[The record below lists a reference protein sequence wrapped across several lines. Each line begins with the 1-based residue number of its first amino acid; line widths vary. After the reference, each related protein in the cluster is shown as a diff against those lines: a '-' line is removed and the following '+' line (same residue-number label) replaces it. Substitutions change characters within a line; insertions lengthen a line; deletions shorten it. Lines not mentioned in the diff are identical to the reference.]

1 MAGIITDVS
10 EDIKRLQELK
20 NEIESVKKSLKSID
34 IQVKLDIK
42 ESLEAQLKSLMG
54 QYDSLVQ
61 KIGESEGKIMLSIRN
76 INEATEKI
84 INSQEKLSSSAKGMS
99 GVSNIGTTDTS
110 IETDGVKAQAKAYEE
125 LKTAIEDASGSVN
138 QNIVLMMRMQET
150 VNSYKKELK
159 ELEKGPKTDETVD
172 RMAQITSEIEKGKLA
187 IADYRR
193 AFQSSLK
200 IEFAASGSMNELS
213 QQLGKMRSVYRDL
226 TEEERNSPF
235 GKELLVS
242 IQQADTKIKELDASI
257 GNHQRNVGNYGSV
270 FDSVSGKLNE
280 FASSASAI
288 PGPVGNIASSIQGMT
303 KASLA
308 FIATPLGLV
317 LAAIS
322 AALAAVSSWFHRTE
336 KGENALNVATA
347 AFSGTLNT
355 LLDVVDNVGEWLF
368 KCFTKPK
375 EALSDLVDFLKGQLI
390 NRLKA
395 VAKGAEAIFKIFS
408 GDMSGISDFQNAW
421 IQGLT
426 GIEDAGKKY
435 DAFIKKSVN
444 NANERAKLAER
455 QNVLDRKE
463 RENLVEK
470 AKLEQKIS
478 ELRAKG
484 MDSSV
489 SEKERA
495 KAIKE
500 ASKLTNKMYN
510 DEIALAKE
518 KYEIIKKTNSLSHS
532 NKADKEKEAQA
543 EARLYQLESQRNN
556 NQRMLT
562 RQLNRVQNSQIQSKN
577 KENAIN
583 QANEKF
589 DETTRKNAEERM
601 KLEASLEEMVLDA
614 RIKAMENGAEKVQA
628 ERDRQNEKEL
638 KQIEEQRKAAVEAE
652 IKRQKQEFDAKQ
664 NVIKE
669 KGGYVAQW
677 DESMIDTTFIE
688 QIDMQYKEIAD
699 SISES
704 QKKMRLESDRK
715 AWQEYFIEFG
725 NYQEKRKNLIQKYD
739 DEIAKAQNEGE
750 RLTLEKQRNKA
761 LRDKADEQVIS
772 KVDWIAAFGNL
783 GTAFESVIKDTL
795 AELDAYIQT
804 DDFRSRS
811 AEDKKTIL
819 DAQKNLQG
827 NVSNDA
833 TFARLNRQ
841 IEEYRVNVQTLSM
854 AEKVHLSAINDLT
867 AAEQLRDS
875 ITDKNS
881 KEYADASKKVAEAQ
895 KEVERTAELVTTANN
910 TVAES
915 QGRVS
920 STAVQLQGNL
930 EKMSQGINQ
939 LTSGTLAGTVSG
951 LENLIKGLGGSTAAI
966 DKFKDLLK
974 TGLSAVFGEQV
985 GGLMSESLDI
995 VEGVLT
1001 GDMTEAV
1008 VSGVLGMVDNILE
1021 GILKG
1026 GIITKPVNA
1035 LLDGLRGIG
1044 NTLTFG
1050 GLNSWLDTSNAK
1062 EVAKT
1067 TERLTNAN
1075 ERLKTSI
1082 DGLKDEISNSVGV
1095 NSINSAREAL
1105 NAQEKYIENQREI
1118 LNVQQGYHGS
1128 HHSNKYY
1135 WNLDK
1140 ATQEQI
1146 NSLLAEYA
1154 SKNNLQATTVDR
1166 NWSSFAK
1173 LSPEEM
1179 DYLRKHDAEL
1189 WEKLTN
1195 IGKYDKSKYFDAFAD
1210 LAGSM
1215 EEITD
1220 SLKEVLT
1227 TTTADNVFD
1236 DFLNSLYDLADGS
1249 EDVFDDIAESWQNMV
1264 NRMAVNNLVG
1274 ANFQQKLKLWYDELA
1289 KLNEERTNSRITNE
1303 EYKKRLAALKDE
1315 YDRYVQSAKSDIDTL
1330 REEGII
1336 QNVDSK
1342 STSQSSTRGV
1352 FETMSQDTATELN
1365 GRFTALQI
1373 AGEEIKAQNIVQSQ
1387 SLNILTMRT
1396 DNIISLQTETRN
1408 IADDTR
1414 SIIANSY
1421 LELQEIRENT
1431 GAIVKPIIQMQ
1442 KDIAEVKQN
1451 TSRL

>member
-242 IQQADTKIKELDASI
+242 IQQADAKIKELDASI

-347 AFSGTLNT
+347 AFSGTFNT

-395 VAKGAEAIFKIFS
+395 VAKGAEAILKIFS

-577 KENAIN
+577 KVNAIN
-583 QANEKF
+583 QANEKL

-601 KLEASLEEMVLDA
+601 KLEANLEEMVLDA
-614 RIKAMENGAEKVQA
+614 RIKAMENGEEKVQA
-628 ERDRQNEKEL
+628 ERNRQNEKEL

-739 DEIAKAQNEGE
+739 DEIAKASSEGE
-750 RLTLEKQRNKA
+750 KASLRKHLEKELQDLDLSELKTGMNWEQVFGNLDKVSTDTLKKLKANLKDFISGQKDLSPENLKELVNAIERIDDKVSERNPFEAMSASFKSLKTATDAEREAQEAYNKA
-761 LRDKADEQVIS
+761 LKEGTDEEMKNAKATLESAKNNKKKALSEATDALHKGAEKVSQFVDAGNQVIGIMETLGVKTPEWLEGTMS
-772 KVDWIAAFGNL
+772 GIGEMLNGLSNIDLTKPMSIVTGGLQTIKGALTSVVSLGGLIPGLGGADYSRYNEMVEEYGKLNDIWDELIDKKLEYIGISYGVEANKVGKEAI
-783 GTAFESVIKDTL
+783 EL
-795 AELDAYIQT
+795 AEKSIESYRILGKERLNSGASAGSHSIGVRQRKGMSKEGWNELQNAAKSIGFDYDSVAKGRMTGLFDLTAEQLDKLKQEAPTFWAKLNGDVREYLDNIIEGEERIQDIQNQVKEQLT
-804 DDFRSRS
+804 QVSFDSVFDSFVDVLMDMDSS
-811 AEDKKTIL
+811 AEDFSKNFEQYMQRAIL
-819 DAQKNLQG
+819 TTMVGDKYKEKLQAWYDSFAKANDDEAGITKEEMDKSQAEWDA
-827 NVSNDA
+827 
-833 TFARLNRQ
+833 
-841 IEEYRVNVQTLSM
+841 I
-854 AEKVHLSAINDLT
+854 
-867 AAEQLRDS
+867 
-875 ITDKNS
+875 
-881 KEYADASKKVAEAQ
+881 VAEALA
-895 KEVERTAELVTTANN
+895 ERETLKNAMGWT
-910 TVAES
+910 
-915 QGRVS
+915 GS
-920 STAVQLQGNL
+920 ST
-930 EKMSQGINQ
+930 
-939 LTSGTLAGTVSG
+939 
-951 LENLIKGLGGSTAAI
+951 
-966 DKFKDLLK
+966 
-974 TGLSAVFGEQV
+974 
-985 GGLMSESLDI
+985 
-995 VEGVLT
+995 
-1001 GDMTEAV
+1001 
-1008 VSGVLGMVDNILE
+1008 
-1021 GILKG
+1021 
-1026 GIITKPVNA
+1026 
-1035 LLDGLRGIG
+1035 
-1044 NTLTFG
+1044 
-1050 GLNSWLDTSNAK
+1050 
-1062 EVAKT
+1062 
-1067 TERLTNAN
+1067 
-1075 ERLKTSI
+1075 
-1082 DGLKDEISNSVGV
+1082 
-1095 NSINSAREAL
+1095 
-1105 NAQEKYIENQREI
+1105 
-1118 LNVQQGYHGS
+1118 
-1128 HHSNKYY
+1128 
-1135 WNLDK
+1135 
-1140 ATQEQI
+1140 TQ
-1146 NSLLAEYA
+1146 
-1154 SKNNLQATTVDR
+1154 
-1166 NWSSFAK
+1166 
-1173 LSPEEM
+1173 
-1179 DYLRKHDAEL
+1179 
-1189 WEKLTN
+1189 
-1195 IGKYDKSKYFDAFAD
+1195 
-1210 LAGSM
+1210 
-1215 EEITD
+1215 
-1220 SLKEVLT
+1220 
-1227 TTTADNVFD
+1227 
-1236 DFLNSLYDLADGS
+1236 
-1249 EDVFDDIAESWQNMV
+1249 
-1264 NRMAVNNLVG
+1264 
-1274 ANFQQKLKLWYDELA
+1274 
-1289 KLNEERTNSRITNE
+1289 
-1303 EYKKRLAALKDE
+1303 
-1315 YDRYVQSAKSDIDTL
+1315 QSATA
-1330 REEGII
+1330 
-1336 QNVDSK
+1336 
-1342 STSQSSTRGV
+1342 GV

-1373 AGEEIKAQNIVQSQ
+1373 AGEEIKAQNIIQSE
-1387 SLNILTMRT
+1387 SLNLLTMKA
-1396 DNIISLQTETRN
+1396 DALLSVGSETRN